1 MIKIAVFTTTRGD
14 MAILSPLLF
23 KMQKDKKIKPLLF
36 VGGTHLNENFGKT
49 VNEIKSNKLKI
60 EGFFRYRNN
69 QYNKLGLLKALS
81 EAHTSVSKIFEKN
94 NFDFVCVL
102 GDRFEKLAIVNN
114 AIIYNKPIIHLYGG
128 EKSEGVIDEQVRHMI
143 TKGSHLHFVMCNTYK
158 KNVQKMG
165 EQKFRIFNVGTTAI
179 DNLKNIKKISYK
191 KILNDL
197 KLNENKKYAIFTY
210 HPVTL
215 KKKVST
221 TEQLRNILSSLRDFD
236 IQIIATYPGHENES
250 DLIKKIL
257 KKEEKNNNNFTL
269 IKSLGFKKLF
279 SLLPHCSFVI
289 GNSSSGITETPYFKK
304 PTINIGERQNGRFFH
319 KSIINSNYQK
329 KQISNSIKKA
339 LSKNF
344 NLKIKKMNY
353 YFGSGKSS
361 EKIIKIIKSIKIDQK
376 FIRKQLEK

>member
-1 MIKIAVFTTTRGD
+1 M
-14 MAILSPLLF
+14 
-23 KMQKDKKIKPLLF
+23 
-36 VGGTHLNENFGKT
+36 
-49 VNEIKSNKLKI
+49 
-60 EGFFRYRNN
+60 
-69 QYNKLGLLKALS
+69 
-81 EAHTSVSKIFEKN
+81 
-94 NFDFVCVL
+94 
-102 GDRFEKLAIVNN
+102 
-114 AIIYNKPIIHLYGG
+114 
-128 EKSEGVIDEQVRHMI
+128 
-143 TKGSHLHFVMCNTYK
+143 
-158 KNVQKMG
+158 
-165 EQKFRIFNVGTTAI
+165 
-179 DNLKNIKKISYK
+179 
-191 KILNDL
+191 
-197 KLNENKKYAIFTY
+197 
-210 HPVTL
+210 
-215 KKKVST
+215 
-221 TEQLRNILSSLRDFD
+221 RDFD

-257 KKEEKNNNNFTL
+257 KKEEKNNSNFTL

-319 KSIINSNYQK
+319 KSVINSNYEK

>member
-1 MIKIAVFTTTRGD
+1 
-14 MAILSPLLF
+14 
-23 KMQKDKKIKPLLF
+23 
-36 VGGTHLNENFGKT
+36 
-49 VNEIKSNKLKI
+49 
-60 EGFFRYRNN
+60 
-69 QYNKLGLLKALS
+69 
-81 EAHTSVSKIFEKN
+81 
-94 NFDFVCVL
+94 
-102 GDRFEKLAIVNN
+102 
-114 AIIYNKPIIHLYGG
+114 
-128 EKSEGVIDEQVRHMI
+128 
-143 TKGSHLHFVMCNTYK
+143 
-158 KNVQKMG
+158 MG

-257 KKEEKNNNNFTL
+257 KKEEKNNDNFTL

-279 SLLPHCSFVI
+279 SLLPYCSFVI

>member
-257 KKEEKNNNNFTL
+257 KKEEKNNSNFTL

-319 KSIINSNYQK
+319 KSVINSNYEK

>member
-179 DNLKNIKKISYK
+179 DNLKNIKKISHK

-257 KKEEKNNNNFTL
+257 KKEEKNNSNFTL

>member
-14 MAILSPLLF
+14 MAILSPLLL
-23 KMQKDKKIKPLLF
+23 KMNKDKKIKPLLF

-69 QYNKLGLLKALS
+69 QYDKPGLLKGLS
-81 EAHTSVSKIFEKN
+81 EAHTSVSKIFEKKK
-94 NFDFVCVL
+94 FDFVCVL

-143 TKGSHLHFVMCNTYK
+143 TKGSHLHFVMCDTYK
-158 KNVQKMG
+158 KNIEKMG

-179 DNLKNIKKISYK
+179 DNLKNIKTSYK

-197 KLNENKKYAIFTY
+197 KLDENKKYAIFTY

-221 TEQLRNILSSLRDFD
+221 IKQLRNVLSSLREFD

-269 IKSLGFKKLF
+269 IKSLGFKRLF
-279 SLLPHCSFVI
+279 SLLPNCSFVI
-289 GNSSSGITETPYFKK
+289 GNSSSGITETPFFKK

-353 YFGSGKSS
+353 YFGVGKSS

>member
-257 KKEEKNNNNFTL
+257 KKEEKNNSNFTL